1 MEKQV
6 LVNESSLVNI
16 ANAIRGKIG
25 DVHIEYETQ
34 TGHPPLTKIS
44 KTSNATSHTQHS
56 GGYGNSQSIYDEVT
70 ISGASSINI
79 TLSYQTEGETFDY
92 VQVCQGSKSQFNSSV
107 TKYGGKTL
115 TKKTLTF
122 SGDTVTFYFKSDGS
136 GNDYLGYYA
145 EITGVDANGNTIK
158 DYNSPPI
165 EIQVPIEVP
174 NVFRPNQMATAI
186 SSIDK
191 PNWDKRVNSYTS
203 YSSGESK
210 PIQGVVDSANR
221 VITFDLSSKVKPND
235 YNWYFL
241 TYCGDNSNSTKYTL
255 QILPITTQW
264 PKAPTDTEVKIDSY
278 GIIWT
283 GQYGKYGYI
292 NMNSPVSGT
301 YPSALNIKAYYNPA
315 TCQLKVDYK
324 NQVNASNFSSRVDT
338 VGQLIYRPSI
348 EE

>member
-16 ANAIRGKIG
+16 ANALRGKIG

-34 TGHPPLTKIS
+34 TGQPPLTKIS
-44 KTSNATSHTQHS
+44 KTSNATSHT
-56 GGYGNSQSIYDEVT
+56 GYNGDYGNNQSVYDEVT
-70 ISGASSINI
+70 IPGASSINI
-79 TLSYQTEGETFDY
+79 TLSYQTEGERFDY

-122 SGDTVTFYFKSDGS
+122 SGDTVTFYFKSDSSGS
-136 GNDYLGYYA
+136 SYLGYYA
-145 EITGVDANGNTIK
+145 EITGVDENGNIIK
-158 DYNSPPI
+158 DQNSPPI
-165 EIQVPIEVP
+165 EMQVPIEVP
-174 NVFRPNQMATAI
+174 NVFRPSQMATAI

-191 PNWDKRVNSYTS
+191 PNWDKRANSYTTHT
-203 YSSGESK
+203 GESK
-210 PIQGVVDSANR
+210 PIQGVVDSINR

-241 TYCGDNSNSTKYTL
+241 TQCADNSLSTKYAL
-255 QILPITTQW
+255 LILPITTQW
-264 PKAPTDTEVKIDSY
+264 PTVPTDTEVRINSL
-278 GIIWT
+278 GVIWT
-283 GQYGKYGYI
+283 KYPKEGTI
-292 NMNSPVSGT
+292 NMNSSVSEG
-301 YPSALNIKAYYNPA
+301 YPSAFNIKAYYNPA
-315 TCQLKVDYK
+315 TCQLRVDYK
-324 NQVNASNFSSRVDT
+324 DQIDASNFSSRVDT

>member
-16 ANAIRGKIG
+16 ANAIRSRTGG
-25 DVHIEYETQ
+25 DVRIEYETQ
-34 TGHPPLTKIS
+34 IEHPPITKIS
-44 KTSNATSHTQHS
+44 KTKNATSHT
-56 GGYGNSQSIYDEVT
+56 GYNGDYGNNQSVYDEVT
-70 ISGASSINI
+70 IPGASSINI
-79 TLSYQTEGETFDY
+79 TLSYQTEGERFDY

-115 TKKTLTF
+115 TKTTLTF

-136 GNDYLGYYA
+136 GSSYLGYYA
-145 EITGVDANGNTIK
+145 EITGVDENGNIIK
-158 DYNSPPI
+158 DYDNPI
-165 EIQVPIEVP
+165 ETQVPIEVP
-174 NVFRPNQMATAI
+174 NVFRPSQMATAI

-191 PNWDKRVNSYTS
+191 PNWDKRVNSYTT

-210 PIQGVVDSANR
+210 PIKGVVDSTNR

-235 YNWYFL
+235 YIWYFI
-241 TYCGDNSNSTKYTL
+241 TYCGNNSDANKYAL

-264 PKAPTDTEVKIDSY
+264 PTAPTDTEVQIDSR
-278 GIIWT
+278 GVIWT
-283 GQYGKYGYI
+283 QYGKYGNI
-292 NMNSPVSGT
+292 NMNSSVSET
-301 YPSALNIKAYYNPA
+301 YPYTLYIKAYYNPA
-315 TCQLKVDYK
+315 TCQLRVDYK
-324 NQVNASNFSSRVDT
+324 GQVDANNFSSRVDT

>member
-16 ANAIRGKIG
+16 ANALRGKIG

-34 TGHPPLTKIS
+34 MGQPPLTKIS
-44 KTSNATSHTQHS
+44 KTPNAISHTEYN
-56 GGYGNSQSIYDEVT
+56 GDYGNSKSVYDEVT
-70 ISGASSINI
+70 IPGASSINI
-79 TLSYQTEGETFDY
+79 TLSYQTEGENFDY
-92 VQVCQGSKSQFNSSV
+92 VQVCQGSKSQFNQNV

-122 SGDTVTFYFKSDGS
+122 SGNTVTFYFKSDSSGS
-136 GNDYLGYYA
+136 SYLGYYA
-145 EITGVDANGNTIK
+145 EITGVDENGNIIK
-158 DYNSPPI
+158 DQNSPPI
-165 EIQVPIEVP
+165 EIQVPIEVRNTYKP
-174 NVFRPNQMATAI
+174 NEMATAI

-191 PNWDKRVNSYTS
+191 PNWDKRVNSYTT
-203 YSSGESK
+203 YSGESK
-210 PIQGVVDSANR
+210 PIKGAVDSTNR

-241 TYCGDNSNSTKYTL
+241 TYCADNSLSTKYAL

-264 PKAPTDTEVKIDSY
+264 PTTPTDTEVQIDSM

-283 GQYGKYGYI
+283 KYSKEGFI
-292 NMNSPVSGT
+292 NMNSKVSGT
-301 YPSALNIKAYYNPA
+301 YPNQLYIKAYYNPA
-315 TCQLKVDYK
+315 TCQLRIDYNK
-324 NQVNASNFSSRVDT
+324 QVNASNFSSRVDT

-348 EE
+348 GE